1 MKGISAP
8 SGTRLRLKG
17 TQMLKGYKT
26 YITAI
31 VAVVG
36 ALGAYL
42 TGEMQLADAA
52 QIIVT
57 ALIGAFVRNG
67 MA

>member
-1 MKGISAP
+1 
-8 SGTRLRLKG
+8 
-17 TQMLKGYKT
+17 MLKGYKT

-31 VAVVG
+31 IAVVG
-36 ALGAYL
+36 ALGAFL

-67 MA
+67 IA